1 MDREN
6 PEQTIYN
13 AYSYKPLSYL
23 DQWKRSEGHKWG
35 VSTLCKIIEKDI
47 ADKKAKIKHQIRDHK
62 IVNLKIEN
70 KKIVSRCD
78 CKKKKFKDF

>member
-1 MDREN
+1 MKVSGFTFEGVDDAEYQETYAYQMDHQN

-35 VSTLCKIIEKDI
+35 VSTLVKIMENEII
-47 ADKKAKIKHQIRDHK
+47 AKKKA
-62 IVNLKIEN
+62 
-70 KKIVSRCD
+70 
-78 CKKKKFKDF
+78 